1 MRQDA
6 EKNAQCNRAKLSG
19 LKATKGPVIFMS
31 WGGGGAVVSGE
42 LSKIFELK
50 GGPSQKLR
58 GKGGHASICTGLRG
72 ATQDF

>member
-31 WGGGGAVVSGE
+31 WGGGG
-42 LSKIFELK
+42 
-50 GGPSQKLR
+50 GGFWGAIQNFRAKRGHKKLR

-72 ATQDF
+72 ATQVF